1 MGWVVTAIG
10 AVVVLAGLR
19 DIFHTLWHPGGRG
32 GFSER
37 VMSAI
42 WHAGSRRR
50 HGRLGGLSGPLS
62 MGLVVVAWVVVI
74 VLGWALVYWPHLPDG
89 FVFGSGL
96 DPADRGGF
104 LDAVYLSTG
113 SLATLGAGDV
123 VPEEPWLRLAVP
135 LQALVGFALLT
146 AAVSWVLQVFP
157 ALTRRRAL
165 AIRLVLLDR
174 TGACRLVARED
185 SPLAVTTLTGLAADV
200 VQARVDLA
208 QYPETYYF
216 RDGDEESSLPAT
228 LGMAADLAA
237 AGRQS
242 PVADVRFACELLAH
256 ALDDFARV
264 VDEQFLRSG
273 EGTERVLQA
282 YASEHGHRALRAR

>member
-10 AVVVLAGLR
+10 GAVVLAGLR

-37 VMSAI
+37 VMVGI
-42 WHAGSRRR
+42 WRAGRRRR
-50 HGRLGGLSGPLS
+50 HGRFGGLAGPIA
-62 MGLVVVAWVVVI
+62 MGVVVVAWVLVI
-74 VLGWALVYWPHLPDG
+74 VLGWALVYWPHLPSG
-89 FVFGSGL
+89 FVYGSGL
-96 DPADRGGF
+96 DPDTRAGF
-104 LDAVYLSTG
+104 LDAVYLSTV
-113 SLATLGAGDV
+113 SVATLGFGDI
-123 VPEEPWLRLAVP
+123 VPHDPWLRMVVP
-135 LQALVGFALLT
+135 LQGLVGFALLT

-165 AIRLVLLDR
+165 AIRLVLLAR
-174 TGACRLVARED
+174 TDACRLVERED
-185 SPLAVTTLTGLAADV
+185 SPLAVTTLEALAADV
-200 VQARVDLA
+200 VEARVDLA

-228 LGMAADLAA
+228 LGIAADLAA
-237 AGRQS
+237 AGAAS
-242 PVADVRFACELLAH
+242 PAADARFAGDLLGH

-273 EGTERVLQA
+273 APTAEVLRA
-282 YASEHGHRALRAR
+282 YAAEHGHRVLRAR